1 MKPTHESDGI
11 PEIEPDIPENAV
23 RLYGQSDAMDD
34 FPVLKAFQ
42 QYIDAEQAKARKR
55 MLILCVFFGA
65 LLPAVIAVFLV
76 LLLNGSA
83 RNQSVNDRL
92 FASALQ

>member
-34 FPVLKAFQ
+34 FPVPLN
-42 QYIDAEQAKARKR
+42 E
-55 MLILCVFFGA
+55 
-65 LLPAVIAVFLV
+65 
-76 LLLNGSA
+76 LLNSFILNIGGNS
-83 RNQSVNDRL
+83 
-92 FASALQ
+92 